1 MVGGVDWQGYLRDW
15 VLSFPDEPAGFE
27 KRGKRQLGVA
37 RCRDRSSAAGRSGM
51 VELHLGLY
59 VNVMVGLDLVR
70 VEIFMAHILL
80 RG

>member
-1 MVGGVDWQGYLRDW
+1 
-15 VLSFPDEPAGFE
+15 
-27 KRGKRQLGVA
+27 
-37 RCRDRSSAAGRSGM
+37 M